1 MPPRRQP
8 APQAESKT
16 GLVVS
21 LVIFVLTTIIGAAF
35 AVMMYNKTEEL
46 TKQAADAKKDLKTR
60 TEERDAERLRRIMAN
75 QLIGL
80 VNEDDASAMETL
92 KGDKKTYDSELYRL
106 DQLFGP
112 LGVKWD
118 PAQAKPTVTMVDRLK
133 EFQKLLADAQAAQKN
148 TLADADKSKQEYQA
162 AQASEAAAKKAAQ
175 AAQKKANDAQVAAE
189 QVDSA
194 KLLGA
199 VDQINKLSQEKEQLK
214 KDMETM
220 EINYKKQLG
229 NLNESRDAMSKL
241 IRKQQEQLDTKRDDI
256 LVTDLPKG
264 KITRIDNRTG
274 MAYINLGSAD
284 FVRPQLTFS
293 IAAPGAL
300 GKAGK
305 KDRKG
310 ALEVVKV
317 IGDHS
322 SQAKL
327 IDTTNAI
334 QDPILEGDLLY
345 NPAWDAGRRS
355 RVAIA
360 GLIDLTGSGVDQTQD
375 FIRALEK
382 QGILVDQYLDLRDIQ
397 LKGPGMTEITDYL
410 VLGEIPQPGDP
421 TAGLNAIGTREG
433 KMIKMR
439 EIIAQLQDD
448 AKKKG
453 VPIIQYRRFLQ
464 SMGFAMPRSFATP
477 EFVPSAGVNKDLG
490 IKAAEDKKVEQ
501 PMKEQPMKEK
511 EDK

>member
-8 APQAESKT
+8 APQVESKT

-46 TKQAADAKKDLKTR
+46 TKQANEAKKNEGIMKA
-60 TEERDAERLRRIMAN
+60 ERDKERLRRIMAN
-75 QLIGL
+75 QMIGIT
-80 VNEDDASAMETL
+80 NDDDTKDLETL
-92 KGDKKTYDSELYRL
+92 KGDKASYDAELYKL
-106 DQLFGP
+106 NVLFAP
-112 LGVKWD
+112 LGVQWD
-118 PAQAKPTVTMVDRLK
+118 PATAKPTVTMVDRLK
-133 EFQKLLADAQAAQKN
+133 DFQTQLANAQGAQKQ

-162 AQASEAAAKKAAQ
+162 SLSSSDAAKKAAQ
-175 AAQKKANDAQVAAE
+175 DAQQKANNAE
-189 QVDSA
+189 NEAKKLDSA

-199 VDQINKLSQEKEQLK
+199 ADQLNKLSQEKEQVK
-214 KDMETM
+214 KDMEQM
-220 EINYKKQLG
+220 EINYKKQIAG
-229 NLNESRDAMSKL
+229 LNDSRDAMSKL
-241 IRKQQEQLDTKRDDI
+241 IRKQQEQLDLKRDDI
-256 LVTDLPKG
+256 LVTDQAKG
-264 KITRIDNRTG
+264 KIDRIDNRSGT
-274 MAYINLGSAD
+274 AYINLGSAD

-305 KDRKG
+305 KERKG

-322 SQAKL
+322 SQAKI

-375 FIRALEK
+375 FIRTLER
-382 QGILVDQYLDLRDIQ
+382 QGILVDVYLDLKDIQ

-410 VLGEIPQPGDP
+410 ILGEIPQAGDP
-421 TAGLNAIGTREG
+421 TAGLNAVGTRED
-433 KMIKMR
+433 KKNKMR
-439 EIIAQLQDD
+439 EIITQMQED

-453 VPIIQYRRFLQ
+453 VPIIQYRRFMQ
-464 SMGFAMPRSFATP
+464 QIGFPMPRSFATP
-477 EFVPSAGVNKDLG
+477 EFLPSTGLNKDLG
-490 IKAAEDKKVEQ
+490 IKAAEDKKPEAPM
-501 PMKEQPMKEK
+501 PMKDKEK
-511 EDK
+511 DEK

>member
-1 MPPRRQP
+1 LQT
-8 APQAESKT
+8 Q
-16 GLVVS
+16 L
-21 LVIFVLTTIIGAAF
+21 
-35 AVMMYNKTEEL
+35 
-46 TKQAADAKKDLKTR
+46 
-60 TEERDAERLRRIMAN
+60 AN
-75 QLIGL
+75 
-80 VNEDDASAMETL
+80 
-92 KGDKKTYDSELYRL
+92 
-106 DQLFGP
+106 
-112 LGVKWD
+112 
-118 PAQAKPTVTMVDRLK
+118 AQT
-133 EFQKLLADAQAAQKN
+133 AQKN
-148 TLADADKSKQEYQA
+148 TLADADKAKQEYQA
-162 AQASEAAAKKAAQ
+162 NQAAEVAAKKAAQ
-175 AAQKKANDAQVAAE
+175 DGQTKAHNAELEAKK
-189 QVDSA
+189 VDSA

-199 VDQINKLSQEKEQLK
+199 ADQIAKLSQENEKQKKDTEQL
-214 KDMETM
+214 
-220 EINYKKQLG
+220 EINYKKQLQTER
-229 NLNESRDAMSKL
+229 ESNDAKAKL

-256 LVTDLPKG
+256 LVTDTPKG
-264 KITRIDNRTG
+264 KIDRVDNRTG

-322 SQAKL
+322 SQARV

-360 GLIDLTGSGVDQTQD
+360 GLIDLTGSGLDQTQD
-375 FIRALEK
+375 FIRTLEK

-397 LKGPGMTEITDYL
+397 LKGPGMTEVTDYL
-410 VLGEIPQPGDP
+410 VLGEIPQAGDP
-421 TAGLNAIGTREG
+421 TAGLNAVGTRED
-433 KMIKMR
+433 KKVKMR
-439 EIIAQLQDD
+439 EIISQMQEE

-453 VPIIQYRRFLQ
+453 VPIIQYRRFVQ
-464 SMGFAMPRSFATP
+464 SMGLPMPRSYATP
-477 EFVPSAGVNKDLG
+477 EFLPSAGVNKDLG

-501 PMKEQPMKEK
+501 PMKETPMKE
-511 EDK
+511 DK